1 MGSCLLSF
9 VRTASAKGV
18 GRSERE
24 CGGGFDRVCSF
35 VIGSFVAKNL
45 EILLTYKYVRVC
57 LVSTVYCAT

>member
-18 GRSERE
+18 GRNTE
-24 CGGGFDRVCSF
+24 CGGGFDRACSF